1 MSGSSSSK
9 DKESKKKERKS
20 TSGSNTKD
28 DKATSSSSSSSSA
41 ATKQQKEH
49 DEQEAKRRGI
59 TYKEVRQ
66 ERRQREKTN
75 GSKRSS
81 EPDKL
86 DTSEH
91 NREIKRMRAYSHDE
105 TKTTTSNTATSSTN
119 GTSNSHNDQRPRT
132 RSIDVKEEQNLQ
144 ISNTITSLTVEEW
157 KLQHSITIQQHHGRG
172 ASSTSSSN
180 SQNVPIPTPYRTFE
194 ETPFSPKIVSL
205 FHQAKFIAPT
215 PIQAQAW
222 PIAVQQYD
230 MICIAKTGSGSYV
243 YQNGCWMMICVLYVV
258 FPSFCSVTTYTC
270 IMFYSL
276 SNHFF
281 YLYQH

>member
-1 MSGSSSSK
+1 MSGSSSK

-20 TSGSNTKD
+20 TSGSNTKE
-28 DKATSSSSSSSSA
+28 DKATTSSSSSSSA

-105 TKTTTSNTATSSTN
+105 TKKSNTSNTATSSTN
-119 GTSNSHNDQRPRT
+119 GTNHSHNDQRPRT

-243 YQNGCWMMICVLYVV
+243 YQNGCWMMMCVLYVV
-258 FPSFCSVTTYTC
+258 FLSFSSVTTYTC
-270 IMFYSL
+270 IMFYSF
-276 SNHFF
+276 SNHF
-281 YLYQH
+281 L

>member
-1 MSGSSSSK
+1 MSGSSSK

-105 TKTTTSNTATSSTN
+105 TKKSNTSNTATSSTN
-119 GTSNSHNDQRPRT
+119 GTNHSHNDQRPRT

-243 YQNGCWMMICVLYVV
+243 YQNGCWMMMCVLYVV
-258 FPSFCSVTTYTC
+258 FLSFSSVTTYTC
-270 IMFYSL
+270 IMFYSF
-276 SNHFF
+276 SHHF
-281 YLYQH
+281 L

>member
-1 MSGSSSSK
+1 MSGSSSK

-105 TKTTTSNTATSSTN
+105 TKKSNTSNTATSSTN
-119 GTSNSHNDQRPRT
+119 GTNHSHNDQRPRT

-172 ASSTSSSN
+172 ASSSSSN

-243 YQNGCWMMICVLYVV
+243 YQNGCWMMMCVLYVV
-258 FPSFCSVTTYTC
+258 FLSFSSVTTYTC
-270 IMFYSL
+270 IMFYSF
-276 SNHFF
+276 SHHF
-281 YLYQH
+281 L

>member
-1 MSGSSSSK
+1 MRLGVSRRAALHGLGT
-9 DKESKKKERKS
+9 ERNPLRADEEGWAVPG
-20 TSGSNTKD
+20 TRRRTRRQRRRR
-28 DKATSSSSSSSSA
+28 A
-41 ATKQQKEH
+41 AGGCGH
-49 DEQEAKRRGI
+49 GREQAAGEG
-59 TYKEVRQ
+59 Q

-119 GTSNSHNDQRPRT
+119 GTNHSHNDQRPRT

-172 ASSTSSSN
+172 ASSSSSN

-258 FPSFCSVTTYTC
+258 FPSSCSVTTYTC

-281 YLYQH
+281 